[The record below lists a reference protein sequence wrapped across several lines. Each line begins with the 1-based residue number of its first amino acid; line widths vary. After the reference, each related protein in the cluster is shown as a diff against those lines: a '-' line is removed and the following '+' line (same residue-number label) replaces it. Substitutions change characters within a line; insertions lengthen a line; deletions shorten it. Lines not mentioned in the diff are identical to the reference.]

1 MGEAPFRVTS
11 LRASEPNVA
20 GKETLVEDLLCAK
33 HCALLLPCRDDF
45 YTLPEAARALSS
57 LTL

>member
-20 GKETLVEDLLCAK
+20 GKETLVEDLLYAK
-33 HCALLLPCRDDF
+33 PCALLLHAGMTS
-45 YTLPEAARALSS
+45 TLCLKQPEPS
-57 LTL
+57 LP